1 MEDMKQSEYEVYCA
15 IMAGPQSLKQ
25 YLLDHG
31 VPLDKPPCGEAR
43 TLLETVVIYALALA
57 GDEHLPSHLPSGVT
71 KMLCENFGEV
81 FMMTRVAT
89 TVTEELVLNAKL
101 DAKLKEHP
109 IAEDLQE
116 MVRAGKWDQVLKRTA
131 TMSRDDFCALL
142 GFLYHYVYGDDTIK
156 LDRRYFL
163 AFLGEICRYQVIPEY
178 TLLNLMSAWLHKS
191 YDLFYRVLWADSV
204 IL

>member
-1 MEDMKQSEYEVYCA
+1 MEYMKQSEYEAYCA

-31 VPLDKPPCGEAR
+31 VLDGTPCGEAR
-43 TLLETVVIYALALA
+43 TLLKTVVIYALALA

-81 FMMTRVAT
+81 FIMTTVQT
-89 TVTEELVLNAKL
+89 TVTKELVLNAKL
-101 DAKLKEHP
+101 DAKLREHP
-109 IAEDLQE
+109 VAEDLQE
-116 MVRAGKWDQVLKRTA
+116 MVRASKWDQVLKRAA

-142 GFLYHYVYGDDTIK
+142 GFLYHYVYDDDTIK

-163 AFLGEICRYQVIPEY
+163 AFLGEICRHQVIPEY
-178 TLLNLMSAWLHKS
+178 TLLKLMVVWLNGR
-191 YDLFYRVLWADSV
+191 YDLLCRLLWLDSV
-204 IL
+204 TL

>member
-1 MEDMKQSEYEVYCA
+1 MEDVKQSEYEVYCA
-15 IMAGPQSLKQ
+15 IMAGPQFLKQ

-43 TLLETVVIYALALA
+43 TLLANVVVRAMALAEN
-57 GDEHLPSHLPSGVT
+57 GHLPSGVT

-81 FMMTRVAT
+81 FIMTRVQT

-101 DAKLKEHP
+101 DAKLKDHP
-109 IAEDLQE
+109 VAEDLQA
-116 MVRAGKWDQVLKRTA
+116 MVRASKWDQVLKRTA

-142 GFLYHYVYGDDTIK
+142 GFLYHYAYSDDTIK
-156 LDRRYFL
+156 LNRRYFL
-163 AFLGEICRYQVIPEY
+163 AFLGEICRHQVIPEY
-178 TLLNLMSAWLHKS
+178 TLLKLMVVWLDRR
-191 YDLFYRVLWADSV
+191 YDLFYRVIWSDSV